1 MKYISK
7 FKESIKRKNLMG
19 HEFPLFKV
27 AEIEKEINISKEAAQ
42 DGQNDIPRTESQTFS
57 ICENEAIAKCDALR
71 QKEVSN
77 AAKYLASIKDVIMN
91 QAAELGKKHFFLNNL
106 KASIEHTITE
116 AKGKLSPLISSFKTE
131 QRHVQNYKL
140 EHKINREPHTLTP
153 MNILISLGVIA
164 FLFYFEME
172 LNTTLLAPAMADGEL
187 GGKAVASAVAIL
199 NVFVSFG
206 AGYLLIKNIHHVRV
220 FKRRIAQFGL
230 FIYALFTIYLNGLMG
245 AFRASAEA
253 ALKVKSYGKEAKDKA
268 AEGTE
273 STVDKVAEVAT
284 EQGNELLWFLGTIEF
299 GIYPIVLMFVGI
311 TFAVASLWDGYLFDD
326 RYPGYGKVGKK
337 RNEDIKEIER
347 LRHALSSEVRLTFK
361 KEIKDSSEN
370 RDKLIKVNVTEW
382 SKNITNLENTFENYK
397 RFATQLDDGID
408 HCIGEY
414 RAINNKYRK
423 SSEPKYWF
431 DDNGKMRTRYYDLS
445 SEKKDPEKVFPG
457 YASLYLKKD
466 EIDKELQVYQ
476 NKITEEANQYLGE
489 VNAYQDEINKVV
501 EDIRSKHEVNIN
513 A

>member
-1 MKYISK
+1 MMKSINK
-7 FKESIKRKNLMG
+7 IINFIKEKNIMG
-19 HEFPLFKV
+19 YEFPLFKV
-27 AEIEKEINISKEAAQ
+27 TEIEKDINISKEAAQ
-42 DGQNDIPRTESQTFS
+42 DGQNDIPRTDSQTFS
-57 ICENEAIAKCDALR
+57 ICENEAIAKCDELR

-77 AAKYLASIKDVIMN
+77 AAKYLASIKDTIMN

-106 KASIEHTITE
+106 KANIEHTITE
-116 AKGKLSPLISSFKTE
+116 AKGKLSPLIGSFKTE
-131 QRHVQNYKL
+131 QRHVQNYKI
-140 EHKINREPHTLTP
+140 EHKISREPHTLTP
-153 MNILISLGVIA
+153 MSILISLGVIA

-172 LNTTLLAPAMADGEL
+172 LNTRLLAPAMADGQL

-206 AGYLLIKNIHHVRV
+206 AGYLLIKNIHHVRTL
-220 FKRRIAQFGL
+220 KRRIAQFGL
-230 FIYALFTIYLNGLMG
+230 LIYALFIIYLNGLMG

-253 ALKVKSYGKEAKDKA
+253 KLKVKKFGKA
-268 AEGTE
+268 ATD
-273 STVDKVAEVAT
+273 STVEVAT
-284 EQGNELLWFLGTIEF
+284 EQGNELLWFLGTVEF
-299 GIYPIVLMFVGI
+299 GVYPIVLMFVGI

-347 LRHALSSEVRLTFK
+347 LRHALSSEVLLTFR
-361 KEIKDSSEN
+361 KEIKDSSDN
-370 RDKLIKVNVTEW
+370 RDRLIKVNVTEW

-414 RAINNKYRK
+414 RGINNKYRK
-423 SSEPKYWF
+423 TAEPKYWF
-431 DDNGKMRTRYYDLS
+431 DDNGKMRIRYYDLRP
-445 SEKKDPEKVFPG
+445 EKKDPEKVFPG

-466 EIDKELQVYQ
+466 EIDKELQMYQ
-476 NKITEEANQYLGE
+476 NKITEEANQYLSD
-489 VNAYQDEINKVV
+489 VNIYQDEINKIVD
-501 EDIRSKHEVNIN
+501 EIRSKHEVNIN

>member
-1 MKYISK
+1 MMKSMNKIIN
-7 FKESIKRKNLMG
+7 FIKEKNIMG
-19 HEFPLFKV
+19 YEFPLFKV
-27 AEIEKEINISKEAAQ
+27 AEIEKDINISKEAAQ
-42 DGQNDIPRTESQTFS
+42 DGQNDIPRTDSQTFS
-57 ICENEAIAKCDALR
+57 ICENEAIAKCDELR

-106 KASIEHTITE
+106 KANIEHTITE
-116 AKGKLSPLISSFKTE
+116 AKGKLSPLIGSFKTE
-131 QRHVQNYKL
+131 QRHVQNYKI
-140 EHKINREPHTLTP
+140 EHKISREPHTLTP
-153 MNILISLGVIA
+153 MSILISLGVIA

-172 LNTTLLAPAMADGEL
+172 LNTRLLAPAMADGQL

-206 AGYLLIKNIHHVRV
+206 AGYLLIKNIHHVRTL
-220 FKRRIAQFGL
+220 KRRIAQFGL
-230 FIYALFTIYLNGLMG
+230 LIYALFIIYLNGLMG

-253 ALKVKSYGKEAKDKA
+253 KLKVKKFGKA
-268 AEGTE
+268 ATD
-273 STVDKVAEVAT
+273 STVEVAT
-284 EQGNELLWFLGTIEF
+284 EQGNELLWFLGTVEF
-299 GIYPIVLMFVGI
+299 GVYPIVLMFVGI

-347 LRHALSSEVRLTFK
+347 LRHALSSEVLLTFR
-361 KEIKDSSEN
+361 KEIKDSSDN
-370 RDKLIKVNVTEW
+370 RDRLIKVNVTEW

-414 RAINNKYRK
+414 RGINNKYRK
-423 SSEPKYWF
+423 TAEPKYWF
-431 DDNGKMRTRYYDLS
+431 DDNGKMRTRYYDLRP
-445 SEKKDPEKVFPG
+445 EKKDPEKVFPG

-466 EIDKELQVYQ
+466 EIDKELQMYQ
-476 NKITEEANQYLGE
+476 NKITEEANQYLSD
-489 VNAYQDEINKVV
+489 VNIYQDEINKIVD
-501 EDIRSKHEVNIN
+501 EIRSKHEVNIN

>member
-1 MKYISK
+1 MKSINK
-7 FKESIKRKNLMG
+7 IINFIKEKNIMG
-19 HEFPLFKV
+19 YEFPLFKV
-27 AEIEKEINISKEAAQ
+27 AEIEKDINISKEAAQ
-42 DGQNDIPRTESQTFS
+42 DGQNDIPRTDSQTFS
-57 ICENEAIAKCDALR
+57 ICENEAIAKCDELR

-106 KASIEHTITE
+106 KANIEHTITE
-116 AKGKLSPLISSFKTE
+116 AKGKLSPLIGSFKTE
-131 QRHVQNYKL
+131 QRHVQNYKI
-140 EHKINREPHTLTP
+140 EHKISREPHTLTP
-153 MNILISLGVIA
+153 MSILISLGVIA

-172 LNTTLLAPAMADGEL
+172 LNTRLLAPAMADGQL

-206 AGYLLIKNIHHVRV
+206 AGYLLIKNIHHVRTL
-220 FKRRIAQFGL
+220 KRRIAQFGL
-230 FIYALFTIYLNGLMG
+230 LIYALFIIYLNGLMG

-253 ALKVKSYGKEAKDKA
+253 KLKVKKFGKA
-268 AEGTE
+268 ATD
-273 STVDKVAEVAT
+273 STVEVAT
-284 EQGNELLWFLGTIEF
+284 EQGNELLWFLGTVEF
-299 GIYPIVLMFVGI
+299 GVYPIVLMFVGI

-347 LRHALSSEVRLTFK
+347 LRHALSSEVLLTFR
-361 KEIKDSSEN
+361 KEIKDSSDN
-370 RDKLIKVNVTEW
+370 RDRLIKVNVTEC
-382 SKNITNLENTFENYK
+382 SKNITNLENTCENYK

-414 RAINNKYRK
+414 RGINNKYRK
-423 SSEPKYWF
+423 TAEPKYWF
-431 DDNGKMRTRYYDLS
+431 DDNGKMRTRYYDLRP
-445 SEKKDPEKVFPG
+445 EKKDPEKVFPG

-466 EIDKELQVYQ
+466 EIDKELQMYQ
-476 NKITEEANQYLGE
+476 NKITEEANQYLSD
-489 VNAYQDEINKVV
+489 VNIYQDEINKIVD
-501 EDIRSKHEVNIN
+501 EIRSKHEVNIN

>member
-1 MKYISK
+1 MMNYSSK

-19 HEFPLFKV
+19 YEFPLFKV

-106 KASIEHTITE
+106 KANIEHTITE

-153 MNILISLGVIA
+153 LNILISLGIIA

-172 LNTTLLAPAMADGEL
+172 LNTRLLAPAMADGQL

-206 AGYLLIKNIHHVRV
+206 AGYLLIKNIHHVRTL
-220 FKRRIAQFGL
+220 KRTIAQIGL
-230 FIYALFTIYLNGLMG
+230 FVYALFTIYLNGLMG

-253 ALKVKSYGKEAKDKA
+253 KLKVKKFGKA
-268 AEGTE
+268 AED
-273 STVDKVAEVAT
+273 SANATVEVVT
-284 EQGNELLWFLGTIEF
+284 EQGSELLWFLGTVEF
-299 GIYPIVLMFVGI
+299 GVYPIVLMFVGI

-347 LRHALSSEVRLTFK
+347 LRQALSSEVLLTFR
-361 KEIKDSSEN
+361 KEIRNSSEN
-370 RDKLIKVNVTEW
+370 RDKLIKINVTEW

-489 VNAYQDEINKVV
+489 VNAYQDEINKIVD
-501 EDIRSKHEVNIN
+501 DIRSKHEVNID

>member
-1 MKYISK
+1 MMKSINK
-7 FKESIKRKNLMG
+7 IINFIKEKNIMG
-19 HEFPLFKV
+19 YEFPLFKV
-27 AEIEKEINISKEAAQ
+27 AEIEKDINISKEAAQ
-42 DGQNDIPRTESQTFS
+42 DGQNDIPRTDSQTFS
-57 ICENEAIAKCDALR
+57 ICENEAIAKCDELR

-106 KASIEHTITE
+106 KANIEHTITE
-116 AKGKLSPLISSFKTE
+116 AKGKLSPLIGSFKTE
-131 QRHVQNYKL
+131 QRHVQNYKI
-140 EHKINREPHTLTP
+140 EHKISREPHTLTP
-153 MNILISLGVIA
+153 MSILISLGVIA

-172 LNTTLLAPAMADGEL
+172 LNTRLLAPAMADGQL

-206 AGYLLIKNIHHVRV
+206 AGYLLIKNIHHVRTL
-220 FKRRIAQFGL
+220 KRRIAQFGL
-230 FIYALFTIYLNGLMG
+230 LIYALFIIYLNGLMG

-253 ALKVKSYGKEAKDKA
+253 KLKVKKFGKA
-268 AEGTE
+268 ATD
-273 STVDKVAEVAT
+273 STVEVAT
-284 EQGNELLWFLGTIEF
+284 EQGNELLWFLGTVEF
-299 GIYPIVLMFVGI
+299 GVYPIVLMFVGI

-347 LRHALSSEVRLTFK
+347 LRHALSSEVLLTFR
-361 KEIKDSSEN
+361 KEIKDSSDN
-370 RDKLIKVNVTEW
+370 RDRLIKVNVTEW

-414 RAINNKYRK
+414 RGINNKYRK
-423 SSEPKYWF
+423 TAEPKYWF
-431 DDNGKMRTRYYDLS
+431 DDNGKMRTRYYDLRP
-445 SEKKDPEKVFPG
+445 EKKDPEKVFPG

-466 EIDKELQVYQ
+466 EIDKELQMYQ
-476 NKITEEANQYLGE
+476 NKITEEANQYLSD
-489 VNAYQDEINKVV
+489 VNIYQDEINKIVD
-501 EDIRSKHEVNIN
+501 EIRSKHEVNIN

>member
-1 MKYISK
+1 MNYLSK
-7 FKESIKRKNLMG
+7 FKEGIKRQNFMG
-19 HEFPLFKV
+19 YEFPLFKV

-77 AAKYLASIKDVIMN
+77 AAKYSASIKDVIMN

-106 KASIEHTITE
+106 KANIEHTITE

-153 MNILISLGVIA
+153 LNILISLGIIA

-172 LNTTLLAPAMADGEL
+172 LNTRLLAPAMADGQL

-206 AGYLLIKNIHHVRV
+206 AGYLLIKNIHHVRTL
-220 FKRRIAQFGL
+220 KRTIAQIGL
-230 FIYALFTIYLNGLMG
+230 FVYALFTIYLNGLMG

-253 ALKVKSYGKEAKDKA
+253 KLKVKKFGKA
-268 AEGTE
+268 AED
-273 STVDKVAEVAT
+273 SANATVEVVT
-284 EQGNELLWFLGTIEF
+284 EQGSELLWFLGTVEF
-299 GIYPIVLMFVGI
+299 GVYPIVLMFVGI

-347 LRHALSSEVRLTFK
+347 LRQALSSEVLLTFR
-361 KEIKDSSEN
+361 KEIRNSSEN
-370 RDKLIKVNVTEW
+370 RDKLIKINVTEW

-489 VNAYQDEINKVV
+489 VNAYQDEINKIVD
-501 EDIRSKHEVNIN
+501 DIRSKHEVNID

>member
-1 MKYISK
+1 MMKSINK
-7 FKESIKRKNLMG
+7 IINFIKEKNIMG
-19 HEFPLFKV
+19 YEFPLFKV
-27 AEIEKEINISKEAAQ
+27 AEIEKDINISKEAAQ

-57 ICENEAIAKCDALR
+57 ICENEAIAKCDELR

-106 KASIEHTITE
+106 KANIEHTITE
-116 AKGKLSPLISSFKTE
+116 AKGKLSPLIGSFKTE
-131 QRHVQNYKL
+131 QRHVQNYKI
-140 EHKINREPHTLTP
+140 EHKISREPHTLTP
-153 MNILISLGVIA
+153 MSILISLGVIA

-172 LNTTLLAPAMADGEL
+172 LNTRLLAPAMADGQL

-206 AGYLLIKNIHHVRV
+206 AGYLLIKNIHHVRTL
-220 FKRRIAQFGL
+220 KRRIAQFGL
-230 FIYALFTIYLNGLMG
+230 LIYALFIIYLNGLMG

-253 ALKVKSYGKEAKDKA
+253 KLKVKKYGKA
-268 AEGTE
+268 ATD
-273 STVDKVAEVAT
+273 STVEVAT
-284 EQGNELLWFLGTIEF
+284 EQGNELLWFLGTVEF
-299 GIYPIVLMFVGI
+299 GVYPIVLMFVGI

-347 LRHALSSEVRLTFK
+347 LRHALSSEVLLTFR
-361 KEIKDSSEN
+361 KEIKDSSDN
-370 RDKLIKVNVTEW
+370 RDRLIKVNVTEW

-414 RAINNKYRK
+414 RGINNKYRK
-423 SSEPKYWF
+423 TAEPKYWF
-431 DDNGKMRTRYYDLS
+431 DDNGKMRTRYYDLRP
-445 SEKKDPEKVFPG
+445 EKKDPEKVFPG

-466 EIDKELQVYQ
+466 EIDKELQMYQ
-476 NKITEEANQYLGE
+476 NKITEETNQYLSD
-489 VNAYQDEINKVV
+489 VNIYQDEINKIVD
-501 EDIRSKHEVNIN
+501 EIRSKHEVNIN

>member
-1 MKYISK
+1 MMKSINK
-7 FKESIKRKNLMG
+7 IINFIKEKNIMG
-19 HEFPLFKV
+19 YEFPLFRV
-27 AEIEKEINISKEAAQ
+27 AEIEKDINISKEAAQ
-42 DGQNDIPRTESQTFS
+42 DGQNDIPRTDSQTFS
-57 ICENEAIAKCDALR
+57 ICENEAIAKCDELR

-77 AAKYLASIKDVIMN
+77 AAKYLASIKDTIMN

-106 KASIEHTITE
+106 KANIEHTITE
-116 AKGKLSPLISSFKTE
+116 AKGKLSPLIGSFKTE
-131 QRHVQNYKL
+131 QRHVQNYKI
-140 EHKINREPHTLTP
+140 EHKISREPHTLTP
-153 MNILISLGVIA
+153 MSILISLGVIA

-172 LNTTLLAPAMADGEL
+172 LNTRLLAPAMADGQL

-206 AGYLLIKNIHHVRV
+206 AGYLLIKNIHHVRTL
-220 FKRRIAQFGL
+220 KRRIAQFGL
-230 FIYALFTIYLNGLMG
+230 LIYALFIIYLNGLMG

-253 ALKVKSYGKEAKDKA
+253 KLKVKKFGKA
-268 AEGTE
+268 ATD
-273 STVDKVAEVAT
+273 STVEVAT
-284 EQGNELLWFLGTIEF
+284 EQGNELLWFLGTVEF
-299 GIYPIVLMFVGI
+299 GVYPIVLMFVGI

-347 LRHALSSEVRLTFK
+347 LRHALSSEVLLTFR
-361 KEIKDSSEN
+361 KEIKDSSDN
-370 RDKLIKVNVTEW
+370 RDRLIKVNVTEW

-414 RAINNKYRK
+414 RGINNKYRK
-423 SSEPKYWF
+423 TAEPKYWF
-431 DDNGKMRTRYYDLS
+431 DDNGKMRTRYYDLRP
-445 SEKKDPEKVFPG
+445 EKKDPEKVFPG

-466 EIDKELQVYQ
+466 EIDKELQMYQ
-476 NKITEEANQYLGE
+476 NKITEEANQYLSD
-489 VNAYQDEINKVV
+489 VNIYQDEINKIVD
-501 EDIRSKHEVNIN
+501 EIRSKHEVNIN

>member
-1 MKYISK
+1 MKSINK
-7 FKESIKRKNLMG
+7 IINFIKEKNIMG
-19 HEFPLFKV
+19 YEFPLFKV
-27 AEIEKEINISKEAAQ
+27 AEIEKDINISKEAAQ
-42 DGQNDIPRTESQTFS
+42 DGQNDIPRTDSQTFS
-57 ICENEAIAKCDALR
+57 ICENEAIAKCDELR

-106 KASIEHTITE
+106 KANIEHTITE
-116 AKGKLSPLISSFKTE
+116 AKGKLSPLIGSFKTE
-131 QRHVQNYKL
+131 QRHVQNYKI
-140 EHKINREPHTLTP
+140 EHKISREPHTLTP
-153 MNILISLGVIA
+153 MSILISLGVIA

-172 LNTTLLAPAMADGEL
+172 LNTRLLAPAMADGQL

-206 AGYLLIKNIHHVRV
+206 AGYLLIKNIHHVRTL
-220 FKRRIAQFGL
+220 KRRIAQFGL
-230 FIYALFTIYLNGLMG
+230 LIYALFIIYLNGLMG

-253 ALKVKSYGKEAKDKA
+253 KLKVKKYGKA
-268 AEGTE
+268 ATD
-273 STVDKVAEVAT
+273 STVEVAT
-284 EQGNELLWFLGTIEF
+284 EQGNELLWFLGTVEF
-299 GIYPIVLMFVGI
+299 GVYPIVLMFVGI

-347 LRHALSSEVRLTFK
+347 LRHALSSEVLLTFR
-361 KEIKDSSEN
+361 KEIKDSSDN
-370 RDKLIKVNVTEW
+370 RDRLIKVNVTEW

-414 RAINNKYRK
+414 RGINNKYRK
-423 SSEPKYWF
+423 TAEPKYWF
-431 DDNGKMRTRYYDLS
+431 DDNGKMRKRYYDLTP
-445 SEKKDPEKVFPG
+445 EKKDPEKVFPG

-466 EIDKELQVYQ
+466 EIDKELQMYQ
-476 NKITEEANQYLGE
+476 NKITEEANQYLSD
-489 VNAYQDEINKVV
+489 VNIYQDEINKIVD
-501 EDIRSKHEVNIN
+501 EIRSKHEVNIN

>member
-1 MKYISK
+1 MMNYLSK
-7 FKESIKRKNLMG
+7 FKEGIKRQNFMG
-19 HEFPLFKV
+19 YEFPLFKV

-106 KASIEHTITE
+106 KANIEHTITE

-153 MNILISLGVIA
+153 LNILISLGIIA

-172 LNTTLLAPAMADGEL
+172 LNTRLLAPAMADGQL

-206 AGYLLIKNIHHVRV
+206 AGYLLIKNIHHVRTL
-220 FKRRIAQFGL
+220 KRTIAQIGL
-230 FIYALFTIYLNGLMG
+230 FVYALFTIYLNGLMG

-253 ALKVKSYGKEAKDKA
+253 KLKVKKFGKA
-268 AEGTE
+268 AED
-273 STVDKVAEVAT
+273 SANATVEVVT
-284 EQGNELLWFLGTIEF
+284 EQGSELLWFLGTVEF
-299 GIYPIVLMFVGI
+299 GVYPIVLMFVGI

-347 LRHALSSEVRLTFK
+347 LRQALSSEVLLTFR
-361 KEIKDSSEN
+361 KEIRNSSEN
-370 RDKLIKVNVTEW
+370 RDKLIKINVTEW

-489 VNAYQDEINKVV
+489 VNAYQDEINKIVD
-501 EDIRSKHEVNIN
+501 DIRSKHEVNID

>member
-1 MKYISK
+1 MMKLLNIIINFTK
-7 FKESIKRKNLMG
+7 VKNIMG
-19 HEFPLFKV
+19 YEFPLFKV
-27 AEIEKEINISKEAAQ
+27 AEIEKDINISKEAAE
-42 DGQNDIPRTESQTFS
+42 DGQNDIPRTDSQTFS
-57 ICENEAIAKCDALR
+57 ICENEAIAKCDELR

-77 AAKYLASIKDVIMN
+77 AAKYLASIKDLIMN
-91 QAAELGKKHFFLNNL
+91 QGAELGKKHFFLNNL
-106 KASIEHTITE
+106 KANIEHTITE

-140 EHKINREPHTLTP
+140 EHKISREPHTLTP
-153 MNILISLGVIA
+153 MSILISLGVIA

-172 LNTTLLAPAMADGEL
+172 LNTRLLAPAMADGQL

-206 AGYLLIKNIHHVRV
+206 AGYLLIKNIHHVRTL
-220 FKRRIAQFGL
+220 KRRIAQFGL
-230 FIYALFTIYLNGLMG
+230 VIYTLFIIYLNGLMG

-253 ALKVKSYGKEAKDKA
+253 KLKVKKFGKA
-268 AEGTE
+268 ATD
-273 STVDKVAEVAT
+273 SSVEVAT
-284 EQGNELLWFLGTIEF
+284 EQGNELLWFLGTVEF
-299 GIYPIVLMFVGI
+299 GVYPIILMFVGI

-347 LRHALSSEVRLTFK
+347 LRHALSSEVLLTFR
-361 KEIKDSSEN
+361 KEIKDSSDN
-370 RDKLIKVNVTEW
+370 RDRLIKVNVTEW

-414 RAINNKYRK
+414 RGINNKYRK
-423 SSEPKYWF
+423 TAEPKYWF
-431 DDNGKMRTRYYDLS
+431 DDNGKMRTRYYDLR

-457 YASLYLKKD
+457 YASLYLKKG
-466 EIDKELQVYQ
+466 EIDKELQMYQ
-476 NKITEEANQYLGE
+476 NKITEEANQYLSE
-489 VNAYQDEINKVV
+489 VNTYQDEINKIVD
-501 EDIRSKHEVNIN
+501 EIRSKHEVNVD

>member
-1 MKYISK
+1 MMKSMNKIIN
-7 FKESIKRKNLMG
+7 FIKEKNIMG
-19 HEFPLFKV
+19 YEFPLFRV
-27 AEIEKEINISKEAAQ
+27 AEIEKDINISKEAAQ
-42 DGQNDIPRTESQTFS
+42 DGQNDIPRTDSQTFS
-57 ICENEAIAKCDALR
+57 ICENEAIAKCDELR

-106 KASIEHTITE
+106 KANIEHTITE
-116 AKGKLSPLISSFKTE
+116 AKGKLSPLIGSFKTE
-131 QRHVQNYKL
+131 QRHVQNYKI
-140 EHKINREPHTLTP
+140 EHKISREPHTLTP
-153 MNILISLGVIA
+153 MSILISLGVIA

-172 LNTTLLAPAMADGEL
+172 LNTRLLAPAMADGQL

-206 AGYLLIKNIHHVRV
+206 AGYLLIKNIHHVRTL
-220 FKRRIAQFGL
+220 KRRIAQFGL
-230 FIYALFTIYLNGLMG
+230 LIYALFIIYLNGLMG

-253 ALKVKSYGKEAKDKA
+253 KLKVKKFGKA
-268 AEGTE
+268 ATD
-273 STVDKVAEVAT
+273 STVEVAT
-284 EQGNELLWFLGTIEF
+284 EQGNELLWFLGTVEF
-299 GIYPIVLMFVGI
+299 GVYPIVLMFVGI

-347 LRHALSSEVRLTFK
+347 LRHALSSEVLLTFR
-361 KEIKDSSEN
+361 KEIKDSSDN
-370 RDKLIKVNVTEW
+370 RDRLIKVNVTEW

-414 RAINNKYRK
+414 RGINNKYRK
-423 SSEPKYWF
+423 TAEPKYWF
-431 DDNGKMRTRYYDLS
+431 DDNGKMRTRYYDLRP
-445 SEKKDPEKVFPG
+445 EKKDPEKVFPG

-466 EIDKELQVYQ
+466 EIDKELQMYQ
-476 NKITEEANQYLGE
+476 NKITEEANQYLSD
-489 VNAYQDEINKVV
+489 VNIYQDEINKIVD
-501 EDIRSKHEVNIN
+501 EIRSKHEVNIN

>member
-1 MKYISK
+1 MNYLSK
-7 FKESIKRKNLMG
+7 FKEGIKRQNFMG
-19 HEFPLFKV
+19 YEFPLFKV

-106 KASIEHTITE
+106 KANIEHTITE

-153 MNILISLGVIA
+153 LNILISLGIIA

-172 LNTTLLAPAMADGEL
+172 LNTRLLAPAMADGQL

-206 AGYLLIKNIHHVRV
+206 AGYLLIKNIHHVRTL
-220 FKRRIAQFGL
+220 KRTIAQIGL
-230 FIYALFTIYLNGLMG
+230 FVYALFTIYLNGLMG

-253 ALKVKSYGKEAKDKA
+253 KLKVKKFGKA
-268 AEGTE
+268 AED
-273 STVDKVAEVAT
+273 SANATVEVVT
-284 EQGNELLWFLGTIEF
+284 EQGSELLWFLGTVEF
-299 GIYPIVLMFVGI
+299 GVYPIVLMFVGI

-347 LRHALSSEVRLTFK
+347 LRQALSSEVLLTFR
-361 KEIKDSSEN
+361 KEIRNSSEN
-370 RDKLIKVNVTEW
+370 RDKLIKINVTEW

-489 VNAYQDEINKVV
+489 VNAYQDEINKIVD
-501 EDIRSKHEVNIN
+501 DIRSKHEVNID

>member
-1 MKYISK
+1 MMNCLKKI
-7 FKESIKRKNLMG
+7 KESIKRKNPMG
-19 HEFPLFKV
+19 YEFPLFKV

-116 AKGKLSPLISSFKTE
+116 AKGKLSPLINSFKTE

-153 MNILISLGVIA
+153 MNILVSLGVIA

-172 LNTTLLAPAMADGEL
+172 LNTRLLAPAMADGQL

-206 AGYLLIKNIHHVRV
+206 AGYLLIKNIHHVRTL
-220 FKRRIAQFGL
+220 KRRIAQIGL
-230 FIYALFTIYLNGLMG
+230 FIYALFIIYLNGLMG

-253 ALKVKSYGKEAKDKA
+253 KLKVKKFGKA
-268 AEGTE
+268 AEN
-273 STVDKVAEVAT
+273 STNSTAEVVN
-284 EQGNELLWFLGTIEF
+284 EQGSELLWFLGTVEF
-299 GIYPIVLMFVGI
+299 GVYPIVLMFVGI

-347 LRHALSSEVRLTFK
+347 LRQALSSEVLLTFR
-361 KEIKDSSEN
+361 KEIKDSSES

-382 SKNITNLENTFENYK
+382 SKNITSLENTFENYK

-423 SSEPKYWF
+423 TAEPKYWF
-431 DDNGKMRTRYYDLS
+431 DDSGKMRTRYYDLRA
-445 SEKKDPEKVFPG
+445 EKKDPEKVFPG
-457 YASLYLKKD
+457 YATLYLKKD
-466 EIDKELQVYQ
+466 EIDKELQIYQ

>member
-1 MKYISK
+1 MMKSINK
-7 FKESIKRKNLMG
+7 IINFIKEKNIMG
-19 HEFPLFKV
+19 YEFPLFRV
-27 AEIEKEINISKEAAQ
+27 AEIEKDINISKEAAQ
-42 DGQNDIPRTESQTFS
+42 DGQNDIPRTDSQTFS
-57 ICENEAIAKCDALR
+57 ICENEAIAKCDELR

-106 KASIEHTITE
+106 KANIEHTITE
-116 AKGKLSPLISSFKTE
+116 AKGKLSPLIGSFKTE
-131 QRHVQNYKL
+131 QRHVQNYKI
-140 EHKINREPHTLTP
+140 EHKISREPHTLTP
-153 MNILISLGVIA
+153 MSILISLGVIA

-172 LNTTLLAPAMADGEL
+172 LNTRLLAPAMADGQL

-206 AGYLLIKNIHHVRV
+206 AGYLLIKNIHHVRTL
-220 FKRRIAQFGL
+220 KRRIAQFGL
-230 FIYALFTIYLNGLMG
+230 LIYALFIIYLNGLMG

-253 ALKVKSYGKEAKDKA
+253 KLKVKKFGKA
-268 AEGTE
+268 ATD
-273 STVDKVAEVAT
+273 STVEVAT
-284 EQGNELLWFLGTIEF
+284 EQGNELLWFLGTVEF
-299 GIYPIVLMFVGI
+299 GVYPIVLMFVGI

-347 LRHALSSEVRLTFK
+347 LRHALSSEVLLTFR
-361 KEIKDSSEN
+361 KEIKDSSDN
-370 RDKLIKVNVTEW
+370 RDRLIKVNVTEW

-414 RAINNKYRK
+414 RGINNKYRK
-423 SSEPKYWF
+423 TAEPKYWF
-431 DDNGKMRTRYYDLS
+431 DDNGKMRTRYYDLRP
-445 SEKKDPEKVFPG
+445 EKKDPEKVFPG

-466 EIDKELQVYQ
+466 EIDKELQMYQ
-476 NKITEEANQYLGE
+476 NKITEEANQYLSD
-489 VNAYQDEINKVV
+489 VNIYQDEINKIVD
-501 EDIRSKHEVNIN
+501 EIRSKHEVNIN

>member
-1 MKYISK
+1 MMKSINK
-7 FKESIKRKNLMG
+7 IINFIKEKNIMG
-19 HEFPLFKV
+19 YEFPLFKV
-27 AEIEKEINISKEAAQ
+27 AEIEKDINISKEAAQ

-57 ICENEAIAKCDALR
+57 ICENEAIAKCDELR

-106 KASIEHTITE
+106 KANIEHTITE
-116 AKGKLSPLISSFKTE
+116 AKGKLSPLIGSFKTE
-131 QRHVQNYKL
+131 QRHVQNYKI
-140 EHKINREPHTLTP
+140 EHKISREPHTLTP
-153 MNILISLGVIA
+153 MSILISLGVIA

-172 LNTTLLAPAMADGEL
+172 LNTRLLAPAMADGQL

-206 AGYLLIKNIHHVRV
+206 AGYLLIKNIHHVRTL
-220 FKRRIAQFGL
+220 KRRIAQFGL
-230 FIYALFTIYLNGLMG
+230 LIYALFIIYLNGLMG

-253 ALKVKSYGKEAKDKA
+253 KLKVKKFGKA
-268 AEGTE
+268 ATD
-273 STVDKVAEVAT
+273 STVEVAT
-284 EQGNELLWFLGTIEF
+284 EQGNELLWFLGTVEF
-299 GIYPIVLMFVGI
+299 GVYPIVLMFVGI
-311 TFAVASLWDGYLFDD
+311 TFAVASLWDGYIFDD

-347 LRHALSSEVRLTFK
+347 LRHALSSEVLLTFR
-361 KEIKDSSEN
+361 KEIKDSSDN
-370 RDKLIKVNVTEW
+370 RDRLIKVNVTEW

-414 RAINNKYRK
+414 RGINNKYRK
-423 SSEPKYWF
+423 TAEPKYWF
-431 DDNGKMRTRYYDLS
+431 DDNGKMRTRYYDLRP
-445 SEKKDPEKVFPG
+445 EKKDPEKVFPG

-466 EIDKELQVYQ
+466 EIDKELQMYQ
-476 NKITEEANQYLGE
+476 NKITEEANQYLSD
-489 VNAYQDEINKVV
+489 VNIYQDEINKIVD
-501 EDIRSKHEVNIN
+501 EIRSKHEVNIN